1 MITHHSPNA
10 IFSDLQY
17 LSNVSYH
24 PLARR
29 ESFFLAFPA
38 FFSACSYSREKRDAT
53 GNLHLTSTVSCK
65 ILMYCTH
72 NVNQVYILVIVLW
85 EMMCAYA
92 SDMCGAGGGG
102 LRSQCVYRVN
112 IHIAG
117 KMELAV
123 LTQKETCLPSTLQ

>member
-1 MITHHSPNA
+1 MITHDSPNA
-10 IFSDLQY
+10 IFSDL
-17 LSNVSYH
+17 
-24 PLARR
+24 
-29 ESFFLAFPA
+29 
-38 FFSACSYSREKRDAT
+38 
-53 GNLHLTSTVSCK
+53 SCK
-65 ILMYCTH
+65 IPMYCTH